1 MMAMSHS
8 ATHRS
13 SPETVTALDSLA
25 LIARNVRQLRMARKL
40 TQTELAHLL
49 AWPVARISL
58 VETAGDAE
66 LALDDLDALSAAL
79 GVQPYALF
87 AV

>member
-1 MMAMSHS
+1 MTQTA
-8 ATHRS
+8 AHRS

-25 LIARNVRQLRMARKL
+25 LIARNVRQLRVARKL
-40 TQTELAHLL
+40 TQAELGHLL
-49 AWPVARISL
+49 AWPVARVGL
-58 VETAGDAE
+58 VETAGDAG
-66 LALDDLDALSAAL
+66 LTLDDLDVLSAAL

>member
-1 MMAMSHS
+1 MAMTQT
-8 ATHRS
+8 ATRRS

-25 LIARNVRQLRMARKL
+25 LIALNVRQLRMARKL
-40 TQTELAHLL
+40 SQAELGHLL
-49 AWPVARISL
+49 AWPMARVGL
-58 VETAGDAE
+58 VETAGDAG
-66 LALDDLDALSAAL
+66 LALDDLDALSVAL

>member
-1 MMAMSHS
+1 MVMTQT
-8 ATHRS
+8 ATRRS

-25 LIARNVRQLRMARKL
+25 LIALNVRQLRMARKL
-40 TQTELAHLL
+40 SQAELGHLL
-49 AWPVARISL
+49 AWPMARVGL
-58 VETAGDAE
+58 VETAGDAG
-66 LALDDLDALSAAL
+66 LTLDDLDEVSAAL

>member
-1 MMAMSHS
+1 MVMTNA
-8 ATHRS
+8 ATRRS
-13 SPETVTALDSLA
+13 SPETITALDSLA
-25 LIARNVRQLRMARKL
+25 LIARNIRQLRMARKL

-49 AWPVARISL
+49 AWPVARIGL
-58 VETAGDAE
+58 VETAGDAG
-66 LALDDLDALSAAL
+66 LTLDDVDALSAAL

>member
-1 MMAMSHS
+1 MAMTQT
-8 ATHRS
+8 ATRRS
-13 SPETVTALDSLA
+13 SPEAVTALDSLA

-40 TQTELAHLL
+40 SQTELGHLL
-49 AWPVARISL
+49 AWPMGRVGL
-58 VETAGDAE
+58 VETAGDAG
-66 LALDDLDALSAAL
+66 LTLDDLDVVSAAL